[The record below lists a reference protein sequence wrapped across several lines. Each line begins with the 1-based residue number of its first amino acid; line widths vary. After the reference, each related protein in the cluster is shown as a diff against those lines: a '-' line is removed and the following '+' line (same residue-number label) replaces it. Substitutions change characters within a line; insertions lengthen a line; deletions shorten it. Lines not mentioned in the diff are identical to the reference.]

1 MMITFLY
8 DCELFKELQK
18 YGSVHIIGSYRMD
31 MMVWNDLDI
40 YVENTEM
47 SLTKLYEL
55 TDFITKN
62 FHPTWYEAKE
72 EVWDSKKVWFQG
84 FETMMI
90 GELWNF
96 DICFFDKGKIEN
108 AIHYCDRIATK
119 ATNKQKEI
127 IIEIKKSLI
136 EKDLYSFE
144 KYRSV
149 DVYKA
154 VTEMNI
160 TNIEEFLSKYDINKY
175 RD

>member
-1 MMITFLY
+1 
-8 DCELFKELQK
+8 
-18 YGSVHIIGSYRMD
+18 
-31 MMVWNDLDI
+31 
-40 YVENTEM
+40 
-47 SLTKLYEL
+47 
-55 TDFITKN
+55 
-62 FHPTWYEAKE
+62 
-72 EVWDSKKVWFQG
+72 
-84 FETMMI
+84 MMI

-96 DICFFDKGKIEN
+96 DIWFFDKDKIEN
-108 AIHYCDRIATK
+108 AIHYCDMISAK

-127 IIEIKKSLI
+127 IIEIKKALI

-160 TNIEEFLSKYDINKY
+160 TNIDEFLNQYNIIND